1 MPSSPS
7 DSPSMTPSTPAE
19 PRRTLVRKLGR
30 TAVAISW
37 PVSLKKLAAPTLA
50 TPPDTQGGRRP
61 LPAMGWS
68 VCSVVGA
75 WSDIVAPVRRA
86 NRSHQPWTSALRG
99 APSPASML
107 AADPPGLWSEQV
119 EQPAACPRG
128 SAALG
133 LLDGLLEA
141 EQPDLV
147 IADGGHWA
155 LLPNVRLA
163 TIAGQGPR

>member
-68 VCSVVGA
+68 VCSVVGS

-86 NRSHQPWTSALRG
+86 NRSHQPWTSASRG
-99 APSPASML
+99 APSL
-107 AADPPGLWSEQV
+107 AKDLGEPVAQGEEIACRGPKPMQPVPLRADPLGLASVGQV
-119 EQPAACPRG
+119 EREAHQPQVMVKDRGQLAC
-128 SAALG
+128 
-133 LLDGLLEA
+133 
-141 EQPDLV
+141 QP
-147 IADGGHWA
+147 
-155 LLPNVRLA
+155 
-163 TIAGQGPR
+163 